1 MTPITDTLNPGI
13 ARTVAWLRA
22 NGFDT
27 TDSGDGEMHEHDC
40 DRGYPYVSMRGTEA
54 DARRLAGLLRG
65 LGIALPPSTEVWA
78 IGRDAPQGVSVSYS
92 YDPADD
98 VGIVDLAGLC
108 DAVLPA
114 DAPTASTPP
123 GILSLPMTITALGA
137 PVTVRYAEPGEL
149 PGGVR
154 GSWSPSSDGE
164 SGTVL
169 LRPGMPPVGE
179 AVILVHELL
188 HLVDEAMVA
197 TGASPDLVPHEWVE
211 GAAFGLASILI
222 HLGVIRGVTV
232 EDWRGFMASQEPDG
246 SAVCVEDGGAR

>member
-1 MTPITDTLNPGI
+1 MPLVSSGDAVTHITDTLNSGI

-27 TDSGDGEMHEHDC
+27 TDSGDGEMHQHDC

-54 DARRLAGLLRG
+54 DARRLAALLRSI
-65 LGIALPPSTEVWA
+65 GIALPPSSEVWS
-78 IGRDAPQGVSVSYS
+78 IGHDAPQGVSVSYS

-108 DAVLPA
+108 DAALPA
-114 DAPTASTPP
+114 DAPTAATRPAT
-123 GILSLPMTITALGA
+123 LALPVTITALGA

-149 PGGVR
+149 PEGVR
-154 GSWSPSSDGE
+154 GSWTPDPSGE

-169 LRPGMPPVGE
+169 LRPGMHPVGE
-179 AVILVHELL
+179 AIILVHELL

-197 TGASPDLVPHEWVE
+197 TGAAPELVPHEWVE
-211 GAAFGLASILI
+211 GAAFRLASLMI

-232 EDWRGFMASQEPDG
+232 DDWRAFMAQETNQ
-246 SAVCVEDGGAR
+246 